1 MNEVTRARR
10 VCAAAWHAAF
20 SPTVEFWTE
29 DKVGRPEA
37 SRSRHSACWN
47 PNDAG
52 SHPRLGHAALTAKVA
67 CRPGWHADG
76 WMDGKSVAVAVAVA
90 ASTPR
95 TAGREAEVNCDPET
109 LAARWP
115 TWEEDL
121 ESLGIVITREEK
133 PTRLVFYGSLRQS
146 QVVSSAA
153 G

>member
-76 WMDGKSVAVAVAVA
+76 WMDGGRSGVTGHRDHARGKANQAGLLRISSPKS
-90 ASTPR
+90 SR
-95 TAGREAEVNCDPET
+95 LLGRGV
-109 LAARWP
+109 
-115 TWEEDL
+115 
-121 ESLGIVITREEK
+121 
-133 PTRLVFYGSLRQS
+133 
-146 QVVSSAA
+146 
-153 G
+153 